1 MVRKGLLN
9 LNKLGTELA
18 EARKRQG
25 LTQEQLAMDLPVSR
39 ETIAKYETNQR
50 KFQKDLYELVA
61 HRVDDP
67 EYYFATWNEAA
78 GHVSIPYFN
87 GDYIDRHPASMK
99 YMVQQE
105 TNEALNQMERV
116 CWAKP
121 IRIQN
126 ETEREE
132 AKHVIH
138 EILDAAASMINLV
151 AVLCK
156 EYDFSMKSIYKIWWS
171 SIKTR
176 GWKA

>member
-1 MVRKGLLN
+1 MVRKGRLILI
-9 LNKLGTELA
+9 KLGEELA

-50 KFQKDLYELVA
+50 KFQEDLYQQVA
-61 HRVDDP
+61 YSVDDP

-105 TNEALNQMERV
+105 TNEALDQMERV

-121 IRIQN
+121 IRMQN
-126 ETEREE
+126 ESEREE
-132 AKHVIH
+132 IKRVIH

-156 EYDFSMKSIYKIWWS
+156 EYDFSMKSIYKMWWA

-176 GWKA
+176 RWKA

>member
-1 MVRKGLLN
+1 MV
-9 LNKLGTELA
+9 KLGSELA

-25 LTQEQLAMDLPVSR
+25 LTQEQLAMGLPVSR
-39 ETIAKYETNQR
+39 ETIAKYEINQR
-50 KFQKDLYELVA
+50 KFQKDLYQQIS
-61 HRVDDP
+61 HSVDDP
-67 EYYFATWNEAA
+67 EYYFATWYEAT
-78 GHVSIPYFN
+78 GYVSIPYFN

-99 YMVQQE
+99 YMVHQE
-105 TNEALNQMERV
+105 TNQALNQMERV

-121 IRIQN
+121 ISIQN
-126 ETEREE
+126 EAEREE
-132 AKHVIH
+132 AKRVIH

-176 GWKA
+176 RWKA